1 MTQQDQITTQL
12 SESLQAVIAQ
22 RLYPRM
28 DKPGRVAAFEIMIAT
43 QAVRNLIRE
52 KKIFQI
58 ESIIQTGRQLG
69 MQNMEQ
75 SKRRLVS
82 EGKLSPEFLKERMAL
97 Y

>member
-1 MTQQDQITTQL
+1 MD
-12 SESLQAVIAQ
+12 ES
-22 RLYPRM
+22 
-28 DKPGRVAAFEIMIAT
+28 GRIAAFEIMIAT

-82 EGKLSPEFLKERMAL
+82 EGKLSPEFLKERLSL